1 MFEVRNGITILIF
14 FYILFCIGLW
24 YVKPKLMFKNKKMK
38 KFGVG
43 SNKTVFNYQIVII
56 VSALILF
63 YLFEIVWLKKN
74 NFI

>member
-1 MFEVRNGITILIF
+1 MFEVRNGIPILIF
-14 FYILFCIGLW
+14 FYILFCVGLW

>member
-1 MFEVRNGITILIF
+1 MFEVRNGIPILIF
-14 FYILFCIGLW
+14 FYILFCVGLW

-38 KFGVG
+38 RFGVG

-56 VSALILF
+56 ISALILF

>member
-1 MFEVRNGITILIF
+1 MFEVRNGIPILIF
-14 FYILFCIGLW
+14 FYILFCVGLW
-24 YVKPKLMFKNKKMK
+24 YIKPKLMFKNKKMK
-38 KFGVG
+38 RFGVG

-63 YLFEIVWLKKN
+63 YLFEIIWLKKN

>member
-1 MFEVRNGITILIF
+1 MFEVRNGIPILIF
-14 FYILFCIGLW
+14 FYILFCVGLW

-38 KFGVG
+38 RFGVG

>member
-1 MFEVRNGITILIF
+1 MFEVRNGIPILIF
-14 FYILFCIGLW
+14 FYIIFCVGLW